1 MPRLVPVVLASSL
14 LLLTPQVRAS
24 SDPPTATG
32 AAQAASTTLEQG
44 LYRFDPVRLE
54 GHPDVLDATQK
65 QVLIEA
71 VEQELPAA
79 LTRRYP
85 QARVAS
91 GEELP
96 TVEVTPVVV
105 IPAAL
110 SLFES
115 VEVRLELRVTGE
127 APRIVSQRF
136 GLAAL
141 WAAQAEAHRVALDAV
156 FSSLP

>member
-1 MPRLVPVVLASSL
+1 MPHLAPAILASAVL
-14 LLLTPQVRAS
+14 LFAPLVH
-24 SDPPTATG
+24 
-32 AAQAASTTLEQG
+32 ASTDVPSTSSTAQVAPATLELG
-44 LYRFDPVRLE
+44 VYRFDPVRLE
-54 GHPDVLDATQK
+54 GHPEVLDETQR

-71 VEQELPAA
+71 VESELPAA
-79 LTRRYP
+79 LARRYP
-85 QARVAS
+85 QARLAQ

-110 SLFES
+110 NLFES
-115 VEVRLELRVTGE
+115 VEVRLELRVAGE
-127 APRIVSQRF
+127 VPRVVSQRF